1 MYRQAAPESAH
12 ELLQRARELAGLTLA
27 ELATQLDI
35 ALPRS
40 SRQEKGWAGQLLEVA
55 LGASAGSKP
64 VPDFE
69 QLAIELKTLPVDC
82 LGRVL
87 ESTFVCTA
95 PLLNVNG
102 LAWHQSGVW
111 RKLSQV
117 LWLPLLS
124 SRGLPPQQRVIGTAF
139 LWQPSADEE
148 ALLRQDWEEIM
159 ERIALGQVQQITAR
173 LGQALQLRPKA
184 AHSRITTAAC
194 GPDGQQIQVGPR
206 GFYLRASFT
215 QQLLHKV
222 Y

>member
-27 ELATQLDI
+27 ELAAQLDI

-87 ESTFVCTA
+87 ESTFVCSA
-95 PLLNVNG
+95 PLLEVTG
-102 LAWHQSGVW
+102 LDWHQSGVW
-111 RKLSQV
+111 CKLRQV

-139 LWQPSADEE
+139 LWQPSAAEE

-184 AHSRITTAAC
+184 AHSRITTAAR
-194 GPDGQQIQVGPR
+194 GPEGQQIQVGPR